1 MTESTLFTPTHT
13 VSQAFIHTVKQTSTF
28 VQIVS
33 PSGQPVSLAS
43 GRSGDAH
50 ERTYGI
56 AIGAG
61 VVAVM
66 LIMVMIAVISCGVLR
81 LAKVTCI
88 HNNEV

>member
-13 VSQAFIHTVKQTSTF
+13 VSQAFTHTIKQTSTS

-33 PSGQPVSLAS
+33 SAGQPVSLTS
-43 GRSGDAH
+43 GGSGDAH

-56 AIGAG
+56 VIGAG

-66 LIMVMIAVISCGVLR
+66 LIMVMIAVISCGILR